1 MLRKL
6 IIDIKVEAQASDDS
20 PLAPL
25 VTAALQEFIDQ
36 TTEHS
41 AMQGK
46 FESKEGLDI
55 TWSARNEYFDDLGN
69 QVHVD
74 PKPVSAAV
82 SEALRPKPK
91 LVVAH

>member
-6 IIDIKVEAQASDDS
+6 TIDIKVEAQAADDS

-36 TTEHS
+36 TTEQS
-41 AMQGK
+41 AMHGK

-55 TWSARNEYFDDLGN
+55 TWSARNEYFDDLGHP
-69 QVHVD
+69 VHIQQ
-74 PKPVSAAV
+74 PVAAAV
-82 SEALRPKPK
+82 GEALREKPK
-91 LVVAH
+91 LVVKH

>member
-6 IIDIKVEAQASDDS
+6 TIDIKVEAQAADDS

-36 TTEHS
+36 TTQHS
-41 AMQGK
+41 AMSGK
-46 FESKEGLDI
+46 FESKEGLDV

-69 QVHVD
+69 PVHIEQ
-74 PKPVSAAV
+74 PVAGAV
-82 SEALRPKPK
+82 REALRTKPK
-91 LVVAH
+91 IVVSH